1 MATRYLSPHHSSDDP
16 GGVIREVLL
25 MGPEFPGPAEDVMLA
40 WTLRLGADQDPADAA
55 KRLLAAYHLAEGP
68 LPEGAC
74 GKLVGLLRQTA
85 GSGDLAAR
93 RPMRRGGRRRGQ
105 TG

>member
-1 MATRYLSPHHSSDDP
+1 MVTKYLSPHHSPDDP

-40 WTLRLGADQDPADAA
+40 WTLRLGPDRDPADAA
-55 KRLLAAYHLAEGP
+55 VRLLAAYELAEGP

-74 GKLVGLLRQTA
+74 GKLVDLLRQA
-85 GSGDLAAR
+85 ASSRGDATP
-93 RPMRRGGRRRGQ
+93 RPVRRGGRRRGQ
-105 TG
+105 RP

>member
-1 MATRYLSPHHSSDDP
+1 MATKYLSPHHSADDP

-40 WTLRLGADQDPADAA
+40 WTLRLGADQDACEAA

-68 LPEGAC
+68 LPDDAC
-74 GKLVGLLRQTA
+74 GRLVDLLRQAASNA
-85 GSGDLAAR
+85 GQGTGRLV
-93 RPMRRGGRRRGQ
+93 RRGGRRRGARS
-105 TG
+105 